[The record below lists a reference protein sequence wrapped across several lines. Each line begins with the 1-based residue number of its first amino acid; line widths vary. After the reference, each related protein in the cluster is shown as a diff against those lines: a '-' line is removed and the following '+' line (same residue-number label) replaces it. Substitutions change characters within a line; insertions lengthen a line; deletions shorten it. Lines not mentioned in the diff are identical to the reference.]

1 MKVEEGSV
9 GGDSVTDER
18 KEGDPCLEPVARA
31 SFTHVYLLA
40 LAMKLGGCTIAW
52 NYGFAAGFWEYFL
65 AVIGLGTAYVLF
77 GLCMAEMVSIMTFS
91 GGYYGYARVILG
103 PLGGYL
109 VGWFDLLTLTASEVS
124 DAKRSIPQAL
134 IAGIVTVLIL
144 AIWLMFTVA
153 SQPPGVTPQLYSDAT
168 YFPLVFGYM
177 HIFNISYK
185 TATAISAIPIIGSS
199 FAYLY
204 IIAKQVKSMANSALL
219 PKFFSKSITIGNQSI
234 PIVAYIVVCI
244 AGFAAN
250 YFAWFINLYRTSS
263 RFASRYSHM
272 ERSFKN
278 PFGAYSAIIGSV
290 IFLAVLVILIGFHT
304 EYRGVTIL
312 YFSYMAVMLLYYYVH
327 VETNQKFSSMEQK
340 VFFKAYIL
348 NFNKRKKK
356 SFFQKAKGDLRRNLS
371 WLFSRFCP
379 SSLLALY
386 PNQDEDSP
394 STSIKSNSRFVER
407 SLSRSRKMNSTV
419 RQIAVAPAPNSI
431 STKLDTTSSG
441 RNNNLETTADSVTI
455 FQPLE

>member
-1 MKVEEGSV
+1 
-9 GGDSVTDER
+9 
-18 KEGDPCLEPVARA
+18 
-31 SFTHVYLLA
+31 
-40 LAMKLGGCTIAW
+40 
-52 NYGFAAGFWEYFL
+52 
-65 AVIGLGTAYVLF
+65 
-77 GLCMAEMVSIMTFS
+77 
-91 GGYYGYARVILG
+91 
-103 PLGGYL
+103 
-109 VGWFDLLTLTASEVS
+109 
-124 DAKRSIPQAL
+124 
-134 IAGIVTVLIL
+134 
-144 AIWLMFTVA
+144 MFTVA

-263 RFASRYSHM
+263 RVASMAGCFVYLAMMFCYVQFASRYSHM

-278 PFGAYSAIIGSV
+278 PFGVYSAIIGSV

-348 NFNKRKKK
+348 NCKC
-356 SFFQKAKGDLRRNLS
+356 LS
-371 WLFSRFCP
+371 PFL
-379 SSLLALY
+379 SSILVL
-386 PNQDEDSP
+386 
-394 STSIKSNSRFVER
+394 
-407 SLSRSRKMNSTV
+407 
-419 RQIAVAPAPNSI
+419 
-431 STKLDTTSSG
+431 
-441 RNNNLETTADSVTI
+441 
-455 FQPLE
+455 